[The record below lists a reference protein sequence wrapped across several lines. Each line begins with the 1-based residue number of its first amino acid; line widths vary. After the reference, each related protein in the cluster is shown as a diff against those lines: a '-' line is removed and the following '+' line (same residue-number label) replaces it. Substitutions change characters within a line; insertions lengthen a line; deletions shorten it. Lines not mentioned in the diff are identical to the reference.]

1 MFLLQALNKA
11 RGPGH
16 PKLTPS
22 APGRPEQLSQGRK
35 EMRWM
40 VWFLFASSWPRPLS
54 TSLRARML
62 VQELKMGGWEQGL
75 RVGVQDPVLPA
86 GLGL

>member
-11 RGPGH
+11 RGPGR
-16 PKLTPS
+16 PKLTPA

-35 EMRWM
+35 ERRWM
-40 VWFLFASSWPRPLS
+40 VWFSFAPSWPRPLS
-54 TSLRARML
+54 TSLRARVL
-62 VQELKMGGWEQGL
+62 VQELNMGGWEQGL